1 MFASCQL
8 FFFDIKG
15 KRWGN
20 RLFSEKNALILQNEV
35 IKVSPV
41 NKGTKVSY
49 FSISREA
56 DCRSVPDSVFSD
68 DTGVTIFALVRVF
81 SFCTKSFLDTKKV
94 PPRMIAVIK
103 NNRGMVLGFI

>member
-35 IKVSPV
+35 IKVSQVKEGKKGVMMGSYDGELWWEVMMGSYDKPIPV
-41 NKGTKVSY
+41 N
-49 FSISREA
+49 
-56 DCRSVPDSVFSD
+56 
-68 DTGVTIFALVRVF
+68 
-81 SFCTKSFLDTKKV
+81 
-94 PPRMIAVIK
+94 
-103 NNRGMVLGFI
+103 NQ